1 MVVTNEL
8 DSNQHLSLKLL
19 SRKAKEE
26 DIESFVEM
34 CNSFVDKDEQQF
46 ADAVLKVC
54 MHANEETFENA
65 KRRNLNMDAVLRR
78 LMKDEIQEEKQQAV
92 DIAMIAA
99 IRNLMKKHE
108 MDATAAMDALGIS
121 PDDQIRYASRV

>member
-1 MVVTNEL
+1 
-8 DSNQHLSLKLL
+8 
-19 SRKAKEE
+19 
-26 DIESFVEM
+26 
-34 CNSFVDKDEQQF
+34 
-46 ADAVLKVC
+46 
-54 MHANEETFENA
+54 
-65 KRRNLNMDAVLRR
+65 MDAVLRR